1 MRLASHWPP
10 GAVPVAVTAWG
21 INAPAS
27 RQGQSEAIAGVDRCR
42 PAVHRAATSAKPSRR
57 IRREPRRFPLLH
69 AAQAP
74 RCSPVQV
81 LPRIRVKPC
90 SGRRSRTAPPGA
102 SALLPLTTAPPS
114 SSTVSHRCRCLPR
127 VDRLRLPS
135 PLSGQL
141 SKRRRVVVAA
151 RAKLRRHTA
160 CVRHAASVSP
170 T

>member
-1 MRLASHWPP
+1 MPLASHWPP

-42 PAVHRAATSAKPSRR
+42 PAVHRAATSAEPSRR

-81 LPRIRVKPC
+81 LPRLRVKPC

-114 SSTVSHRCRCLPR
+114 SIASACLLLSPGSCPSAAVSWSLPER
-127 VDRLRLPS
+127 S
-135 PLSGQL
+135 Y
-141 SKRRRVVVAA
+141 VATPPVCA
-151 RAKLRRHTA
+151 T
-160 CVRHAASVSP
+160 P
-170 T
+170 PP